1 MSFKFNTD
9 LEKMHIDIIKAAEV
23 ADAPYNEDI
32 IRRILTAY
40 KDFFK
45 GSVVTFVTSTK
56 PKEKRSLSVRY
67 VELDVKHDPYEIAVS
82 NNLLKQE
89 KHLIH
94 HLLTEI
100 KRNYPLMGYGV
111 DADVN
116 YGVSKIWSF
125 FQIPQPIEKAFKTPA
140 VPESIQKFSDYFKKY
155 DLDVFHLFALDFRNK
170 TANVY
175 FMVKELDAYPTD
187 KVASMI
193 SDLNLQVPSQE
204 VLEHCSK
211 ALTIYLT
218 FTWESSTVD
227 RICFGTGVDDPSL
240 IPTHLD
246 PVLKKYSQGAPFQTD
261 DRRFIYSITPS
272 RTGDYI
278 KIENDYM
285 GEMINLM
292 KFGIQAEVWM
302 DDLKKQ
308 TDSVQP
314 KTVEL
319 SGVKWVD
326 GISTLFE
333 KITDGIPDAFRSFVK
348 PMLLETAVKKCQSR
362 NGNAIIESDLIT
374 ALLEITPEPFKPDA
388 INNLRKL
395 GVDLQKYI

>member
-1 MSFKFNTD
+1 MNFKYNTD
-9 LEKMHIDIIKAAEV
+9 IEKMHYDIIKAAKL

-32 IRRILTAY
+32 IQRILKAY
-40 KDFFK
+40 KDFFR

-56 PKEKRSLSVRY
+56 PKNKRTLSIRY
-67 VELDVKHDPYEIAVS
+67 VEIDVKHDPYEIAIS

-100 KRNYPLMGYGV
+100 KSNYPIMGYGV

-116 YGVSKIWSF
+116 YGVTKIWSF
-125 FQIPQPIEKAFKTPA
+125 FQIPQPLEKAFKTPA
-140 VPESIQKFSDYFKKY
+140 VPESIQKFTDYFKKY

-175 FMVKELDAYPTD
+175 FMVKDPKANPAD
-187 KVASMI
+187 KVANMI
-193 SDLNLQVPSQE
+193 SDLGLKVPSQE
-204 VLEHCSK
+204 ILEHCSK

-218 FTWESSTVD
+218 FAWESSMVD
-227 RICFGTGVDDPSL
+227 RICFGTAVDDPSL

-246 PVLKKYSQGAPFQTD
+246 PLLKKYSQNAPFQSKN
-261 DRRFIYSITPS
+261 RLFIYSITPS
-272 RTGDYI
+272 RSGDYI

-292 KFGIQAEVWM
+292 KSGIQAEVWM

-308 TDSVQP
+308 RENVQP

-326 GISTLFE
+326 GVSILFE
-333 KITDGIPDAFRSFVK
+333 KITDDIPETFRSFVK
-348 PMLLETAVKKCQSR
+348 PMLLETAEKKSQIR
-362 NGNAIIESDLIT
+362 NGNGITESDLIT

-388 INNLRKL
+388 INNLKKL
-395 GVDLQKYI
+395 GVDMQKYI